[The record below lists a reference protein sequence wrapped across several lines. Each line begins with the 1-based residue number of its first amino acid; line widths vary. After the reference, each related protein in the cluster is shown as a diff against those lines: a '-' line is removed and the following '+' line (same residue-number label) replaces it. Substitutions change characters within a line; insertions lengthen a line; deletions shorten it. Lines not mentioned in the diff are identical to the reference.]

1 MNIPGLHILNIRP
14 LVDQFKMPFAPIPH
28 PEIGSGPLYA
38 EITYNLWVAGFCL
51 LIVGGSVFY
60 VGLQSK
66 RKIREHLIKHEPDS
80 LL

>member
-1 MNIPGLHILNIRP
+1 MVLEGVFARILKIEHSEGLHILNIRP
-14 LVDQFKMPFAPIPH
+14 LVDQFKMPFAPIPY

-38 EITYNLWVAGFCL
+38 EITYNLWIAGFCL

-66 RKIREHLIKHEPDS
+66 RK
-80 LL
+80 